1 MHYGVSGR
9 APSII
14 AAALAILLTAAV
26 QLLAPERSEA
36 ATAKQGTTAW
46 AQLQPAERQ

>member
-26 QLLAPERSEA
+26 QLLAAERSHA
-36 ATAKQGTTAW
+36 ATAMHAGAGL
-46 AQLQPAERQ
+46 AHVQPSVRQ

>member
-14 AAALAILLTAAV
+14 AAVLAIMLTAAV
-26 QLLAPERSEA
+26 QLLAAERSEA
-36 ATAKQGTTAW
+36 ATSKHGAAAW
-46 AQLQPAERQ
+46 AQIQPVERQ